1 MIYHL
6 KIGCYDFH
14 LLLQLVLLFF
24 HEIQHMQKVGSNI
37 VILLEKEKVKVKVGS
52 KTILDNFV
60 WLSSTN
66 ILAVETERGI

>member
-1 MIYHL
+1 
-6 KIGCYDFH
+6 
-14 LLLQLVLLFF
+14 
-24 HEIQHMQKVGSNI
+24 MQKVGSNI